1 MEMVVFGERIN
12 VMWVFI
18 FFNYINSKIEYL
30 KKIIDFIILM
40 IFFSGDF
47 FFLCIIFEI
56 SWVNFLKFL

>member
-18 FFNYINSKIEYL
+18 FFKYINSKIEYL

-56 SWVNFLKFL
+56 S